1 MAYYFI
7 FPEKDATI
15 YSHPDRDTMNTGL
28 DEIHELVKKL
38 NDSSIS
44 DNEWIECKSKI
55 KRYGDLMGLFMRS
68 NFQEL
73 EVEENKLN
81 NVQIKE
87 IENLIKER
95 NLARQS
101 GNFELA
107 DEIRGKLEI
116 KGVILEDKGDNT
128 TWKIKNEG

>member
-1 MAYYFI
+1 MYFLCI
-7 FPEKDATI
+7 SKYILKANIILCNGPLGAFETSPFEQ
-15 YSHPDRDTMNTGL
+15 
-28 DEIHELVKKL
+28 
-38 NDSSIS
+38 SSV
-44 DNEWIECKSKI
+44 D
-55 KRYGDLMGLFMRS
+55 
-68 NFQEL
+68 
-73 EVEENKLN
+73 V
-81 NVQIKE
+81 
-87 IENLIKER
+87 ENLIKER

>member
-1 MAYYFI
+1 M
-7 FPEKDATI
+7 K
-15 YSHPDRDTMNTGL
+15 
-28 DEIHELVKKL
+28 
-38 NDSSIS
+38 
-44 DNEWIECKSKI
+44 
-55 KRYGDLMGLFMRS
+55 S